1 MSFKIYNPKQ
11 QKITTKTFIIS
22 NKPFTIVPLA
32 PTAPNS
38 PKKSLIELQKLN
50 THYYD
55 NKLYGHEQMV
65 GLRGLNI
72 TVAEKIKAFDS
83 LCEKIK
89 KCDSKNI
96 KMALK
101 AVVMIKESIGESA
114 NFDNTKGVFAD
125 DILYLICKKENV
137 SDYFIE
143 QLADIMGGQCS
154 QGRCTRLFQIFASQD

>member
-11 QKITTKTFIIS
+11 MAMV
-22 NKPFTIVPLA
+22 IVPLA
-32 PTAPNS
+32 S
-38 PKKSLIELQKLN
+38 KPKIHEALHKLN

-55 NKLYGHEQMV
+55 DKLYSHEKMIE
-65 GLRGLNI
+65 LKGLNI
-72 TVAEKIKAFDS
+72 PVDEKIKEFDS

-89 KCDSKNI
+89 KSECKNI
-96 KMALK
+96 KMAL
-101 AVVMIKESIGESA
+101 ASVVMIKESIGKVA

-125 DILYLICKKENV
+125 DILYLLCKKDV